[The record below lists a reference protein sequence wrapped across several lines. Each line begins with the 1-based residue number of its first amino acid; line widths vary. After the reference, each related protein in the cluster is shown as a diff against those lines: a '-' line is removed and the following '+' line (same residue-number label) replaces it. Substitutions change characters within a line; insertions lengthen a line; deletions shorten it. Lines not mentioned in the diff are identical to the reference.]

1 MRLQNGAVLIT
12 NNDSKLRI
20 NNMVYR
26 HDFDSMCSDQCSSFA
41 GASAENNTPNG
52 SSFHAAGAKSALRP
66 QVRSSFCLSPTL
78 AVVAE
83 IDDEES
89 DENETVDCASE
100 SSSWTSSES
109 SDAASAAVPT
119 QWWCATG
126 NSSSSSSRA
135 AATFTPKAPSAASP
149 LTEDELAAF
158 VNLVVGKG
166 LHVVKHH
173 RGHGRGSRCISYH
186 PGTHVLRWKGKRGPR
201 ELSLARVQSVSRS
214 KTVVQLK
221 LSKGGVL
228 GLEPKTERQAAN
240 LTLML
245 RSLCRPASP
254 CAP

>member
-1 MRLQNGAVLIT
+1 MRSLSLVLH
-12 NNDSKLRI
+12 LRI
-20 NNMVYR
+20 QQRAQRQSTMVAYA
-26 HDFDSMCSDQCSSFA
+26 DSMYSDQRFAGAEPTKNTTSTRSCFREA
-41 GASAENNTPNG
+41 GASAAQ
-52 SSFHAAGAKSALRP
+52 AAPRP
-66 QVRSSFCLSPTL
+66 QVRSSFCLTPSL

-89 DENETVDCASE
+89 DEAETVDCFSE

-109 SDAASAAVPT
+109 SDTASAAVLP
-119 QWWCATG
+119 QCWCATG
-126 NSSSSSSRA
+126 SSSSSSSRA
-135 AATFTPKAPSAASP
+135 AAAFTPKAPSAASP

-166 LHVVKHH
+166 LHVMKHH

-186 PGTHVLRWKGKRGPR
+186 PGTHVLRWEGKRGPR
-201 ELSLARVQSVSRS
+201 ELSLARVQGVTRS
-214 KTVVQLK
+214 KTVVHLQ

-254 CAP
+254 RAL

>member
-1 MRLQNGAVLIT
+1 MVAYI
-12 NNDSKLRI
+12 D
-20 NNMVYR
+20 NM
-26 HDFDSMCSDQCSSFA
+26 HSDQCSSFA
-41 GASAENNTPNG
+41 GASVEAEAKNNTPNG
-52 SSFHAAGAKSALRP
+52 SGFRAAANASGGASVARP
-66 QVRSSFCLSPTL
+66 QVRSSFCLTPSLP
-78 AVVAE
+78 VVTE

-89 DENETVDCASE
+89 DETETVDCASE

-109 SDAASAAVPT
+109 SDTASAAVPT

-126 NSSSSSSRA
+126 SSSSSSSRA

-166 LHVVKHH
+166 LHIVKHH

-186 PGTHVLRWKGKRGPR
+186 PGTHVLRWEGKRGPR
-201 ELSLARVQSVSRS
+201 ELSLARVQSITRS

-254 CAP
+254 RAL